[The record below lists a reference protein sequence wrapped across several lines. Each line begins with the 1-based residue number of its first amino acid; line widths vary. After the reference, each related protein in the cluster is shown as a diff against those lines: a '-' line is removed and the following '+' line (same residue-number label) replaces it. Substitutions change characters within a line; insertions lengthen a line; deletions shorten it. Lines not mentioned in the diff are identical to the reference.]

1 MEESQAPRP
10 AFDPDIPEPMARL
23 LSEHPDLLRKIRDG
37 WRPHPFWPARIPQ
50 LARAA
55 AILLAVVSLLILA
68 VTAGVGDGLNPGDVA
83 SALAFGLTFSGG
95 FFGIA
100 AAVELLPNL
109 SQLKVNQAL
118 RYAAEHPDGFV
129 LATDLDERTRP
140 LLRRAQDATDAVLS
154 SEIGKRG
161 MLDGTLNAVR
171 LREET
176 WQLARRLAE
185 LSRIAADYTAIVGD
199 DVPDEFA
206 EAFRPYDETLRTG
219 FAALTAKVE
228 ALEDYA
234 EKVRRA
240 DRHFEVYRNMER
252 LREHHPRF
260 ERLRAELA
268 ADEVVGSGPEELGTE
283 VEQVEQ
289 RLRDSIAEAR
299 QAADYLLDAARPPG
313 PLPPPAPPPSPR
325 APAQPASASPDA
337 GDAPTANTADGAGS
351 TGADPEGPE
360 DPSPRR

>member
-1 MEESQAPRP
+1 VEESQAPRP

-23 LSEHPDLLRKIRDG
+23 LSEHPDLLRQVRDG
-37 WRPHPFWPARIPQ
+37 WKPHPFWPARIPQ

-68 VTAGVGDGLNPGDVA
+68 VTAGVGDGIHPGDVA
-83 SALAFGLTFSGG
+83 SALVFGLTFSGG

-118 RYAAEHPDGFV
+118 RYAAGRPDGFV
-129 LATDLDERTRP
+129 LPTDLDERTRP

-185 LSRIAADYTAIVGD
+185 LSRIAADYTAIVGE

-206 EAFRPYDETLRTG
+206 EAFRPYDETLRTT

-260 ERLRAELA
+260 ERLRAEIA

-283 VEQVEQ
+283 VEQIEQ

-299 QAADYLLDAARPPG
+299 QAADYLLDAARTPD
-313 PLPPPAPPPSPR
+313 PLPPPAPPPSPEAR
-325 APAQPASASPDA
+325 AASAPASPDA
-337 GDAPTANTADGAGS
+337 ADAPAEDKATGAGS
-351 TGADPEGPE
+351 TGTDPEGQEGSAPK
-360 DPSPRR
+360 R